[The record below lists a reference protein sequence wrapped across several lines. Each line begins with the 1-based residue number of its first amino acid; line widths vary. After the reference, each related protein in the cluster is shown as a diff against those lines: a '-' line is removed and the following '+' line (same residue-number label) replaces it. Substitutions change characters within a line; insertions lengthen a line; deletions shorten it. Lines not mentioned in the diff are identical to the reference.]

1 MSGPM
6 DGVRVLEMARVL
18 AGPTVAQLMAE
29 YGADVIKVEPAPS
42 GDPARGLPYLRD
54 GRSGYFIQ
62 ANRGKRSVCVDFR
75 SDAGTALIL
84 DLARHSDV
92 LVESFRPGVLAEM
105 GLGWDVLHAANP
117 RLVLCSVTGL
127 GYGGPLSHKPG
138 YDTIGAAMSGVAHV
152 SGPVGGPPMLPGPAM
167 GDAATGVYGFGGV
180 AAALFQRDRTGLGD
194 WVQVSL
200 LDTYMAF
207 HEINIQA
214 YSGSGGTQVP
224 EPSGNFHSTVC
235 PAGFFRCADRYLFI
249 ACVSPG
255 DWPRIAAAIGRPEL
269 AKAPGYATNDE
280 RAAHR
285 DEVNGLV
292 LEWLAA
298 VGDPEE
304 ALRVLNEHRV
314 ACELIRT
321 VPEALAHP
329 HNRARRVVRDVPD
342 EVWGSVTVPGLPIR
356 FAGMT
361 ERDLAAH
368 ELGADN
374 RAVLREVL
382 DLDDARIDELEKAHV
397 LQGPATGTPDLIEE
411 PS

>member
-1 MSGPM
+1 M
-6 DGVRVLEMARVL
+6 DGVRVVEMARVL

-29 YGADVIKVEPAPS
+29 YGADVIKVEPAPT
-42 GDPARGLPYLRD
+42 GDPARELPYLRD

-75 SDAGTALIL
+75 SDEGKALIL

-105 GLGWDVLHAANP
+105 GLGWDVLHEANP

-180 AAALFQRDRTGLGD
+180 AAALYQRERTGLGD

-224 EPSGNFHSTVC
+224 GPSGNFHATVC
-235 PAGFFRCADRYLFI
+235 PAGFFRCRDRYLFV

-255 DWPRIAAAIGRPEL
+255 DWPRIAAAIGRSDL
-269 AKAPGYATNDE
+269 AHAPGYATNDE

-285 DEVNGLV
+285 EEVNGLV
-292 LEWLAA
+292 EDWLATFTDPLEA
-298 VGDPEE
+298 VQ
-304 ALRVLNEHRV
+304 VLTEHRV

-321 VPEALAHP
+321 LPEAVSHP
-329 HNRARRVVRDVPD
+329 HNLARRVVRDVPD
-342 EVWGSVTVPGLPIR
+342 DVWGSVTVPGLPIR
-356 FAGMT
+356 FDGMT
-361 ERDLAAH
+361 ERDLRAH

-382 DLDDARIDELEKAHV
+382 HLDEARIDELENAHV
-397 LQGPATGTPDLIEE
+397 LQGPASRTPDLIEE

>member
-1 MSGPM
+1 
-6 DGVRVLEMARVL
+6 
-18 AGPTVAQLMAE
+18 
-29 YGADVIKVEPAPS
+29 
-42 GDPARGLPYLRD
+42 
-54 GRSGYFIQ
+54 
-62 ANRGKRSVCVDFR
+62 
-75 SDAGTALIL
+75 
-84 DLARHSDV
+84 
-92 LVESFRPGVLAEM
+92 
-105 GLGWDVLHAANP
+105 
-117 RLVLCSVTGL
+117 
-127 GYGGPLSHKPG
+127 
-138 YDTIGAAMSGVAHV
+138 
-152 SGPVGGPPMLPGPAM
+152 
-167 GDAATGVYGFGGV
+167 
-180 AAALFQRDRTGLGD
+180 
-194 WVQVSL
+194 
-200 LDTYMAF
+200 
-207 HEINIQA
+207 
-214 YSGSGGTQVP
+214 
-224 EPSGNFHSTVC
+224 VC
-235 PAGFFRCADRYLFI
+235 PAGFFRGADRYLYI

-269 AKAPGYATNDE
+269 AQAPGYATNDE

>member
-1 MSGPM
+1 M
-6 DGVRVLEMARVL
+6 DGVLVVEMARVL

-29 YGADVIKVEPAPS
+29 YGADVIKVEPAPD
-42 GDPARGLPYLRD
+42 GDPARNLPYVRD

-75 SDAGTALIL
+75 AAEGRELIL
-84 DLARHSDV
+84 DLARRADV
-92 LVESFRPGVLAEM
+92 LVESFRPGVLEEM
-105 GLGWDVLHAANP
+105 GLGWDVLHGANP

-180 AAALFQRDRTGLGD
+180 SAALFQRERTGEGR

-224 EPSGNFHSTVC
+224 EPSGNYHATVC
-235 PAGFFRCADRYLFI
+235 PAGFFRCRDRYLFI
-249 ACVSPG
+249 ACVSPA
-255 DWPRIAAAIGRPEL
+255 DWPRLAGAMGRPEL
-269 AKAPGYATNDE
+269 GLDPRYATNVDRSSRRPE
-280 RAAHR
+280 L
-285 DEVNGLV
+285 VGLI
-292 LEWLAA
+292 EDWLATFEEPTEA
-298 VGDPEE
+298 V
-304 ALRVLNEHRV
+304 RVLNEHRV
-314 ACELIRT
+314 AAELIHT
-321 VPEALAHP
+321 VPEAVNHP
-329 HNRARRVVRDVPD
+329 HNVARRVVREVAD
-342 EVWGSVTVPGLPIR
+342 EVWGTVTVPGLPIR
-356 FAGMT
+356 FAGH
-361 ERDLAAH
+361 EELDLRAH

-374 RAVLREVL
+374 RTVLREVL
-382 DLDDARIDELEKAHV
+382 KLDDERIAELENTQV
-397 LQGPATGTPDLIEE
+397 MQGPDTRRQHTTKEH
-411 PS
+411 

>member
-1 MSGPM
+1 M
-6 DGVRVLEMARVL
+6 DGVRVVEMARVL

-29 YGADVIKVEPAPS
+29 YGAEVIKVEPAPS

-62 ANRGKRSVCVDFR
+62 ANRGKRSVCLDFR
-75 SDAGTALIL
+75 SDEGKALL
-84 DLARHSDV
+84 VDLARHSDV
-92 LVESFRPGVLAEM
+92 LVESFRPGVLADM
-105 GLGWDVLHAANP
+105 GLGWDVLHEANP

-180 AAALFQRDRTGLGD
+180 AAALFQRERTGLGD
-194 WVQVSL
+194 WVQLSL

-224 EPSGNFHSTVC
+224 EASGNYHATVC
-235 PAGFFRCADRYLFI
+235 PAGFFRCRDRYLFV

-255 DWPRIAAAIGRPEL
+255 DWLRVAAAIGRPEL
-269 AKAPGYATNDE
+269 AHAPGFAANDE
-280 RAAHR
+280 RAAR
-285 DEVNGLV
+285 REEVNRL
-292 LEWLAA
+292 LEDWLATFD
-298 VGDPEE
+298 DPED
-304 ALRVLNEHRV
+304 AIGVLTEHRV
-314 ACELIRT
+314 TCELIRT
-321 VPEALAHP
+321 LPEAIAHP
-329 HNRARRVVRDVPD
+329 HNVARRVIREVPD

-361 ERDLAAH
+361 ERELRAR

-374 RAVLREVL
+374 RSVLREVL
-382 DLDDARIDELEKAHV
+382 ELDDARIDELEKAHV
-397 LQGPATGTPDLIEE
+397 VQGPPTLTPTPIEE